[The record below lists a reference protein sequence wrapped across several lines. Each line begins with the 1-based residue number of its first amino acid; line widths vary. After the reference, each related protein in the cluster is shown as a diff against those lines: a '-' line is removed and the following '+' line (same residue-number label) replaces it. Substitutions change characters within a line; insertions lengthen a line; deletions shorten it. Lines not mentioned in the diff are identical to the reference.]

1 MKITKTLLV
10 LLLSI
15 TIFSCDSDDG
25 TPIIPVTDVS
35 GDILGTWEMI
45 DLNYTGS
52 NTVTS
57 QGQAIPT
64 TYVGVGKNIDN
75 SISFTENP
83 NDLIAQGTYD
93 IELTSTTF
101 GQTTTQTETNLPLL
115 PNSTWSK
122 NGTNLILTSNGQDT
136 PFTILELSGTTLKLQ
151 QDSDDTL
158 TQQGITIVNSLSMVI
173 TFIRVN

>member
-25 TPIIPVTDVS
+25 APIIPIADVS

-52 NTVTS
+52 NTLVS
-57 QGQAIPT
+57 QGQSIPT

-83 NDLIAQGTYD
+83 NDVLAEGTYD

-101 GQTTTQTETNLPLL
+101 GQTTTQTQTDLPLI

-122 NGTNLILTSNGQDT
+122 NGTTLIFTANGQDT
-136 PFTILELSGTTLKLQ
+136 PFTILELSATTLKFQ
-151 QDSDDTL
+151 QDSDDTI
-158 TQQGITIVNSLSMVI
+158 TQQGITIENSLSMVT
-173 TFIRVN
+173 TFTRVN